1 MNDKFVAHGGPP
13 PGTVR
18 RMTPTPHLRYFV
30 SEAQPGIPVSFKL
43 KQWWDNGVTGEWRG
57 IDQRSDTDGDQK
69 DPP

>member
-1 MNDKFVAHGGPP
+1 MNRLMA
-13 PGTVR
+13 
-18 RMTPTPHLRYFV
+18 PTPHLRYFV